1 MSYDKNGKS
10 TILAGITLLGV
21 WLVIAGALLRGGAAS
36 GGAMPPP
43 VAAETGRILVG
54 AIHCPLWDDGRRWQ
68 SVVRF
73 PDREPLLGWY
83 DEGDPEVTDWEIKWA
98 LEHGIS
104 FFLTCWYRAAGNE
117 GQPVKPALDHWL
129 AKGLPGSRFGSQM
142 RFALMFENGHRR
154 FAGSISRQ
162 DLFENLLPFW
172 IAEYFKRPNYL
183 TLDGRPVLAIYD
195 VDRFIGDLGGD
206 DAAREAIDA
215 MRAACR
221 EAGFAGLC
229 VLGQSCWGDPDTL
242 ARRSERIRRSGMD
255 ASFAYH
261 LPTFTGAFQGELK
274 PTAEA
279 AIAAQETL
287 WKTLPQ
293 PNIPTLS
300 MGWDSEPWGFSESR
314 IQWRL
319 NPDGYKEL
327 CRRAKSL
334 LDARPDDGLAGSRLV
349 LLDNWNEFGEGHY
362 LMPTRGFGFGH
373 LEAVRQVFAPASP
386 LPDRILPQDLG
397 RGPYDSRFRAA
408 TGTRQP

>member
-1 MSYDKNGKS
+1 
-10 TILAGITLLGV
+10 
-21 WLVIAGALLRGGAAS
+21 
-36 GGAMPPP
+36 
-43 VAAETGRILVG
+43 
-54 AIHCPLWDDGRRWQ
+54 
-68 SVVRF
+68 
-73 PDREPLLGWY
+73 
-83 DEGDPEVTDWEIKWA
+83 VTDWEIKWA

-104 FFLTCWYRAAGNE
+104 FFLTCWYREAGNE
-117 GQPVKPALDHWL
+117 GQAVKPALDHWL
-129 AKGLPGSRFGSQM
+129 ANGLPQSRFGGRF

-154 FAGSISRQ
+154 FAGGMSRQ
-162 DLFENLLPFW
+162 DLLENLLPFW
-172 IAEYFKRPNYL
+172 ITEYFQRPNYL
-183 TLDGRPVLAIYD
+183 TLDGRPLLAIHD
-195 VDRFIGDLGGD
+195 VDRFIDDLGGE
-206 DAAREAIDA
+206 DAAREAIGA

-229 VLGQSCWGDPDTL
+229 ILGQSCWGDPETL
-242 ARRSERIRRSGMD
+242 ARRAERIRRSGMD

-261 LPTFTGAFQGELK
+261 LPTFTGVFEGGLK
-274 PTAEA
+274 PSADA

-319 NPDGYKEL
+319 EPAAYQEL

-334 LDARPDDGLAGSRLV
+334 PDARPNDGPAESRIV

-386 LPDRILPQDLG
+386 VPDRILPQDLG
-397 RGPYDSRFRAA
+397 LGPYD
-408 TGTRQP
+408 TRHKTIRSHRENQNQP